1 MTRPR
6 TSPIDVGSVGGMAM
20 THLTVPAMLT
30 ALLLSHNALAEEF
43 APHPL
48 STSML
53 LEFNWLVDE
62 PIIRNRIVTGIR
74 QLEPGGVPR
83 KSELTSLITWV
94 SNTLDLPAIYDLP
107 RIERA
112 SKLKLATIEPSEL
125 LSLPGNVS
133 SYDGMKRT
141 IYLSEAWTG
150 ETPAELS
157 VLVYQVARHLQNVS
171 GPKFECRLWG
181 EKLAYIAQAQWLM
194 RYGRNLEEDFGI
206 DPETYLFKTECHI

>member
-1 MTRPR
+1 MFKQTPVCAALMFL
-6 TSPIDVGSVGGMAM
+6 TFVGSASAQS
-20 THLTVPAMLT
+20 PQ
-30 ALLLSHNALAEEF
+30 
-43 APHPL
+43 PI
-48 STSML
+48 STLMPR
-53 LEFNWLVDE
+53 EFNWLVDE
-62 PIIRNRIVTGIR
+62 PIIRNRIVTGIS
-74 QLEPGGVPR
+74 QLEPGGIPG

-125 LSLPGNVS
+125 LSLPGSVS

-150 ETPAELS
+150 ETPADLS

-181 EKLAYIAQAQWLM
+181 DKLAYIAQEQWLM
-194 RYGRNLEEDFGI
+194 RYGRNLEKDFGI
-206 DPETYLFKTECHI
+206 DPETYLFKTECHIP

>member
-1 MTRPR
+1 
-6 TSPIDVGSVGGMAM
+6 MAM

-48 STSML
+48 STSMP

-62 PIIRNRIVTGIR
+62 PIIRNRIVTGIS
-74 QLEPGGVPR
+74 QLEPGDIPGQ
-83 KSELTSLITWV
+83 SELTSLITWV
-94 SNTLDLPAIYDLP
+94 SNTVDLPAIYDLP

-112 SKLKLATIEPSEL
+112 SKLKLATIEPSEF
-125 LSLPGNVS
+125 LSLLGSVS

-150 ETPAELS
+150 ETPADLS

-171 GPKFECRLWG
+171 GRKFECPQWR
-181 EKLAYIAQAQWLM
+181 EKLAYNAQERWLM
-194 RYGRNLEEDFGI
+194 RYGRNLEKDFGI
-206 DPETYLFKTECHI
+206 DPETYLFKTECYIP

>member
-1 MTRPR
+1 MFKQ
-6 TSPIDVGSVGGMAM
+6 TSLCAALMFLTFVGSAS
-20 THLTVPAMLT
+20 AQ
-30 ALLLSHNALAEEF
+30 S
-43 APHPL
+43 PHPL
-48 STSML
+48 STSMP

-62 PIIRNRIVTGIR
+62 PIIRNRIVTGISR
-74 QLEPGGVPR
+74 LEPGDIPGQ
-83 KSELTSLITWV
+83 SELTSLITWV
-94 SNTLDLPAIYDLP
+94 SNTVDLPAIYDLP

-133 SYDGMKRT
+133 SYDGMKGT

-206 DPETYLFKTECHI
+206 DPETYLLKTECYIP

>member
-1 MTRPR
+1 MFKQMPLCAALMFFTFVSSA
-6 TSPIDVGSVGGMAM
+6 SPQS
-20 THLTVPAMLT
+20 
-30 ALLLSHNALAEEF
+30 
-43 APHPL
+43 PHL
-48 STSML
+48 STLMPR
-53 LEFNWLVDE
+53 EFNWLVDE

-74 QLEPGGVPR
+74 QLEPGGIPG

-107 RIERA
+107 RIERT
-112 SKLKLATIEPSEL
+112 SKLKPATIETSEL
-125 LSLPGNVS
+125 LSLTGNVS

-181 EKLAYIAQAQWLM
+181 EKLAYIAQEQWLM

-206 DPETYLFKTECHI
+206 DPETYLFKTECYIP

>member
-1 MTRPR
+1 MFKQMPLCAALMFLTFVSGASAQ
-6 TSPIDVGSVGGMAM
+6 SP
-20 THLTVPAMLT
+20 H
-30 ALLLSHNALAEEF
+30 
-43 APHPL
+43 L
-48 STSML
+48 STLMPRES
-53 LEFNWLVDE
+53 NWLVDE
-62 PIIRNRIVTGIR
+62 PITRNLIVTGIR

-125 LSLPGNVS
+125 LALPGNAS

-141 IYLSEAWTG
+141 IYLSETWTG

-206 DPETYLFKTECHI
+206 DPETYLFKTECYIP

>member
-1 MTRPR
+1 
-6 TSPIDVGSVGGMAM
+6 
-20 THLTVPAMLT
+20 
-30 ALLLSHNALAEEF
+30 
-43 APHPL
+43 
-48 STSML
+48 
-53 LEFNWLVDE
+53 
-62 PIIRNRIVTGIR
+62 
-74 QLEPGGVPR
+74 
-83 KSELTSLITWV
+83 
-94 SNTLDLPAIYDLP
+94 
-107 RIERA
+107 
-112 SKLKLATIEPSEL
+112 

-133 SYDGMKRT
+133 SYDGMKGT

-206 DPETYLFKTECHI
+206 DPETYLFKTECYIP